1 MTPRPY
7 QIDAVQAVLNYFSA
21 GGDGHPLIVM
31 PTGTGKSLVIA
42 ALIRHVLAE
51 YPSVRVLMVTHVKE
65 LIQQNMEKL
74 LRVWPDAPVGVYSA
88 GLKSRETHASILFCG
103 IQSIWNKAGQLSDFD
118 RPIELVFID
127 EAHRVPLHESGTY
140 RRLLRDLETVNP
152 DLRVIGLTATPY
164 RYIPATRDLS
174 GGYLPLTEGDD
185 RLFTDVVF
193 DLSERLPWLINQG
206 YLSPLWALPGTCQ
219 VDLEGI
225 KIDRGDYHKDQLDE
239 LMAGDEVVDAILN
252 EAIPIAQADDRRHWL
267 VFCSG
272 IASARA
278 MTAGLRARQV
288 NAGLIT
294 GDTAGVERADLI
306 DEFRAG
312 RLTALVSVGV
322 LTTGFDAPMTDLLLI
337 TRPTVSPVLWVQMC
351 GRGMRPTEAKVA
363 IEGERQRGCLV
374 LDFCGNAERHG
385 PIDAIRLK
393 RPGPKKQEP
402 TKACPGCGA
411 VVRLLASSCPECG
424 LVFESEKEKDLPVL
438 SDRDV
443 MSGVVRRYAVTRV
456 VYSRHIGKS
465 GIPTLRVDYF
475 SGLSRVTSEWVCI
488 EHPEGSYPRR
498 KAERW
503 IQERLYDY
511 EGDDEIGSYGGDG
524 SARGYVSLI
533 NSGYVAKTPI
543 AINLVQGKD
552 KYPLIT
558 GFEWPVELEK
568 TETSTAA

>member
-7 QIDAVQAVLNYFSA
+7 QISAVQAVLNYFNA

-42 ALIRHVLAE
+42 ELIRHVLAE
-51 YPSVRVLMVTHVKE
+51 YPGVRMMMATHVKE
-65 LIQQNMEKL
+65 LIQQNLEKL
-74 LRVWPDAPVGVYSA
+74 MRIWPDAPVGVYSA
-88 GLKSRETHASILFCG
+88 GLKGRETHALILFCG

-118 RPIELVFID
+118 RPIELVVID

-140 RRLLRDLETVNP
+140 RRLLRDLEAVNP

-193 DLSERLPWLINQG
+193 DLSDRLPWLIQQG
-206 YLSPLWALPGTCQ
+206 YLAPLWPLPCKYQ
-219 VDLEGI
+219 VDISGI
-225 KIDRGDYHKDQLDE
+225 KIDRGDYHEDQLDE
-239 LMAGDEVVDAILN
+239 LMAGDKVVDAILS

-267 VFCSG
+267 VFCPG
-272 IASARA
+272 VASARA
-278 MTAGLRARQV
+278 MVAGLRARQI

-294 GDTAGVERADLI
+294 GDTASAERDYLV
-306 DEFRAG
+306 DESRAG

-322 LTTGFDAPMTDLLLI
+322 LTTGFDAPIIDLLI
-337 TRPTVSPVLWVQMC
+337 TRATVSPLLWVQMC
-351 GRGMRPTEAKVA
+351 GRGMRPTEAKLA
-363 IEGERQRGCLV
+363 IEGGRQRGCLV
-374 LDFCGNAERHG
+374 LDFFGNAERHG

-424 LVFESEKEKDLPVL
+424 LVFESEKEKDPPVL
-438 SDRDV
+438 SDRDL
-443 MSGVVRRYAVTRV
+443 MSGVVRHYAVTRV
-456 VYSRHIGKS
+456 VYSRHVGKS

-475 SGLSRVTSEWVCI
+475 SGLSRVTSEWVCLD
-488 EHPEGSYPRR
+488 HAMGSYARI
-498 KAERW
+498 KAHHWWVYRQPGEFMLPGGVNQALDW
-503 IQERLYDY
+503 IK
-511 EGDDEIGSYGGDG
+511 GGFKLKEP
-524 SARGYVSLI
+524 V
-533 NSGYVAKTPI
+533 
-543 AINLVQGKD
+543 AINLAQGKD

-568 TETSTAA
+568 TETSIAD

>member
-1 MTPRPY
+1 MGSSGY
-7 QIDAVQAVLNYFSA
+7 
-21 GGDGHPLIVM
+21 
-31 PTGTGKSLVIA
+31 
-42 ALIRHVLAE
+42 
-51 YPSVRVLMVTHVKE
+51 
-65 LIQQNMEKL
+65 
-74 LRVWPDAPVGVYSA
+74 
-88 GLKSRETHASILFCG
+88 
-103 IQSIWNKAGQLSDFD
+103 
-118 RPIELVFID
+118 
-127 EAHRVPLHESGTY
+127 VP
-140 RRLLRDLETVNP
+140 
-152 DLRVIGLTATPY
+152 
-164 RYIPATRDLS
+164 
-174 GGYLPLTEGDD
+174 
-185 RLFTDVVF
+185 
-193 DLSERLPWLINQG
+193 
-206 YLSPLWALPGTCQ
+206 

-225 KIDRGDYHKDQLDE
+225 KIDRGDYYKDQLDE
-239 LMAGDEVVDAILN
+239 LMAGDEVVDAIPN

-351 GRGMRPTEAKVA
+351 GRGMRPPRLRWRSKASA
-363 IEGERQRGCLV
+363 
-374 LDFCGNAERHG
+374 NAAAWCWTSAATPNGMAPLMRSGSNG
-385 PIDAIRLK
+385 PAR
-393 RPGPKKQEP
+393 KQEP

-424 LVFESEKEKDLPVL
+424 LVFESEKKRPARFVG
-438 SDRDV
+438 SRRDV
-443 MSGVVRRYAVTRV
+443 GGGEALCRHSRRVFPPYRQVRY
-456 VYSRHIGKS
+456 
-465 GIPTLRVDYF
+465 PTLRVDYF
-475 SGLSRVTSEWVCI
+475 PGLSRVTSEWVCI

-568 TETSTAA
+568 N

>member
-7 QIDAVQAVLNYFSA
+7 QLDAVQAVLSYFSA

-42 ALIRHVLAE
+42 ELIRHVLAE
-51 YPSVRVLMVTHVKE
+51 YPGVRVLMVTHVKE

-74 LRVWPDAPVGVYSA
+74 LRVWPDAPAGIYSA

-103 IQSIWNKAGQLSDFD
+103 VQSIWNKAGQLSDFD

-164 RYIPATRDLS
+164 RYVPATRDQS
-174 GGYLPLTEGDD
+174 GGYLPLIEGED
-185 RLFTDVVF
+185 RLFTDIVF
-193 DLSERLPWLINQG
+193 DLSERLPWLIQKG
-206 YLSPLWALPGTCQ
+206 YLVPLWPLPGTYQ

-225 KIDRGDYHKDQLDE
+225 KVDRGDYRQDQLDE
-239 LMAGDEVVDAILN
+239 LIAGDEVVDAILN

-294 GDTAGVERADLI
+294 GDTASVERAYLI

-351 GRGMRPTEAKVA
+351 GRGMRPTETKVA
-363 IEGERQRGCLV
+363 TEGERQRGCLV

-385 PIDAIRLK
+385 PIDAIQLK

-438 SDRDV
+438 SDRGV

-456 VYSRHIGKS
+456 VYSRHVGKS

-475 SGLSRVTSEWVCI
+475 SGLSRVTSEWVCLD
-488 EHPEGSYPRR
+488 HAMGSYARI
-498 KAERW
+498 KAHHWWVYRQPGDFMLPGGVNQALDW
-503 IQERLYDY
+503 IK
-511 EGDDEIGSYGGDG
+511 GGFKLKEP
-524 SARGYVSLI
+524 V
-533 NSGYVAKTPI
+533 

-552 KYPLIT
+552 EYPLIT
-558 GFEWPVELEK
+558 GFEWPVWPVEIEEP
-568 TETSTAA
+568 ETSTAA

>member
-1 MTPRPY
+1 MTPHPY

-51 YPSVRVLMVTHVKE
+51 YPGVRVLMATHVKE

-88 GLKSRETHASILFCG
+88 GLKSRKTHASILFCG
-103 IQSIWNKAGQLSDFD
+103 IQSIWNKAAQLSDFD

-164 RYIPATRDLS
+164 RHVPATRDQS
-174 GGYLPLTEGDD
+174 GGYLPLIEGED

-193 DLSERLPWLINQG
+193 DLSERLPWLIQQG
-206 YLSPLWALPGTCQ
+206 YLAPLWPLPGTYQ

-225 KIDRGDYHKDQLDE
+225 KIDRGDYRPDQLDE
-239 LMAGDEVVDAILN
+239 LMAGDEVVDAILS

-278 MTAGLRARQV
+278 MVAGLRALQV

-294 GDTAGVERADLI
+294 GDTASVERADLI
-306 DEFRAG
+306 NEFRAG

-351 GRGMRPTEAKVA
+351 GRGMRPTETKVA

-411 VVRLLASSCPECG
+411 VVRLLAKSCPECD

-456 VYSRHIGKS
+456 MYSRHVGKS

-475 SGLSRVTSEWVCI
+475 SGLSRVTSEWVCLD
-488 EHPEGSYPRR
+488 HAMGSYARI
-498 KAERW
+498 KAHHWWVYRQPGEFMLPGGVNQALDW
-503 IQERLYDY
+503 IK
-511 EGDDEIGSYGGDG
+511 GGFK
-524 SARGYVSLI
+524 L
-533 NSGYVAKTPI
+533 KEPI

-558 GFEWPVELEK
+558 GFEWPVEIEDP
-568 TETSTAA
+568 ETSTAA

>member
-7 QIDAVQAVLNYFSA
+7 QIDAVQSVLRYFVA

-42 ALIRHVLAE
+42 ELIRRVLAE
-51 YPSVRVLMVTHVKE
+51 YSGVRMMMATHVKE
-65 LIQQNMEKL
+65 LIKQNLEKL
-74 LRVWPDAPVGVYSA
+74 MRIWPDAPVGVYSA
-88 GLKSRETHASILFCG
+88 GLKGRETHASILFCG

-118 RPIELVFID
+118 RPIELVVID

-164 RYIPATRDLS
+164 RYVPATRDLS

-193 DLSERLPWLINQG
+193 DLSDRLPWLIQQG
-206 YLSPLWALPGTCQ
+206 YLAPLWPLPCKYQ
-219 VDLEGI
+219 VDISGI
-225 KIDRGDYHKDQLDE
+225 KIDRGDYHEDQLDE
-239 LMAGDEVVDAILN
+239 LMAGDAVVDAILS
-252 EAIPIAQADDRRHWL
+252 EAIPIAKADDRRHWL
-267 VFCSG
+267 VFCPG
-272 IASARA
+272 VASARA
-278 MTAGLRARQV
+278 MVAGLRARQI

-294 GDTAGVERADLI
+294 GDTASAERDYLV
-306 DEFRAG
+306 DESRAG

-322 LTTGFDAPMTDLLLI
+322 LTTGFDAPIIDLLI
-337 TRPTVSPVLWVQMC
+337 TRATVSPLLWVQMC
-351 GRGMRPTEAKVA
+351 GRGTRPTEAKLA
-363 IEGERQRGCLV
+363 IEGGRQRGCLV
-374 LDFCGNAERHG
+374 LDFFGNAERHG

-411 VVRLLASSCPECG
+411 VVRLQASSCPECG

-438 SDRDV
+438 SDRDL

-456 VYSRHIGKS
+456 VYSRHVGKS

-475 SGLSRVTSEWVCI
+475 SGLSRVTSEWVCLD
-488 EHPEGSYPRR
+488 HAMGSYAWI
-498 KAERW
+498 KARHWW
-503 IQERLYDY
+503 IYRQPSEFMLP
-511 EGDDEIGSYGGDG
+511 GGVNQALDW
-524 SARGYVSLI
+524 I
-533 NSGYVAKTPI
+533 NGGFKLKEPV

-558 GFEWPVELEK
+558 GFEWPVEIEEP
-568 TETSTAA
+568 ETSTAA